1 MGDGG
6 VGKSALTIRYFQGI
20 FVEGYDPTIED
31 SYTKWVTTR
40 KGDRVFLD
48 VTDTAGQ
55 EAFVAIRDHYIQN
68 GDGFMLVY
76 SITDERSFQQ
86 LNHIRDHIQRIKN
99 SPNVPILICANKCDL
114 SGERAVSSES
124 GQALARSLNPDQN
137 DKKINYIETSAKT
150 PQNVEEA
157 FNRLV
162 ELTYRRPE
170 KEAQTSC
177 CVIS

>member
-1 MGDGG
+1 MG
-6 VGKSALTIRYFQGI
+6 
-20 FVEGYDPTIED
+20 
-31 SYTKWVTTR
+31 
-40 KGDRVFLD
+40 
-48 VTDTAGQ
+48 TDLCLFILLQ
-55 EAFVAIRDHYIQN
+55 
-68 GDGFMLVY
+68 MK
-76 SITDERSFQQ
+76 RSFQQ